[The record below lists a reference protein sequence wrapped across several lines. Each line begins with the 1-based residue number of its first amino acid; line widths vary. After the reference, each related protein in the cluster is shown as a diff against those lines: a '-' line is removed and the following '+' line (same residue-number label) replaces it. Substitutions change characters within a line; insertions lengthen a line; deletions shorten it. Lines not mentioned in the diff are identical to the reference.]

1 MTASAPD
8 PRLESLR
15 GRLLPGAVRTVRVV
29 GFDGA
34 DVLVRVVDAGE
45 GASETGRIPLHDVS
59 MRRVEHPSEL
69 FTVGQEI
76 EAEETGRWR
85 GGQPHFS
92 ARACENPALR
102 AFLLGCAPGQVV
114 TGTVAGVHGFGVF
127 VHVDGEPEGMCTGF
141 VRVPDLTWGWI
152 EHPSQAVEAGRRIT
166 AEVITSETRSGQI
179 ALSLKALQEDP
190 LIRFAGQAGL
200 VLTGTVVRVLPFGVL
215 VRLAPD
221 VVGLL
226 HLSEPGGG
234 PSATPGRLVAEGE
247 PITVKVTE
255 VDLERHRVRLCAVG
269 RAAES

>member
-34 DVLVRVVDAGE
+34 DVLVRAVDAGE

-92 ARACENPALR
+92 ARACENPTLR

-114 TGTVAGVHGFGVF
+114 TGTVA
-127 VHVDGEPEGMCTGF
+127 
-141 VRVPDLTWGWI
+141 
-152 EHPSQAVEAGRRIT
+152 A
-166 AEVITSETRSGQI
+166 
-179 ALSLKALQEDP
+179 
-190 LIRFAGQAGL
+190 
-200 VLTGTVVRVLPFGVL
+200 VLPFGVL

>member
-45 GASETGRIPLHDVS
+45 GAS
-59 MRRVEHPSEL
+59 
-69 FTVGQEI
+69 
-76 EAEETGRWR
+76 ETGRWR

-141 VRVPDLTWGWI
+141 VRVPDLT
-152 EHPSQAVEAGRRIT
+152 
-166 AEVITSETRSGQI
+166 
-179 ALSLKALQEDP
+179 
-190 LIRFAGQAGL
+190 
-200 VLTGTVVRVLPFGVL
+200 
-215 VRLAPD
+215 
-221 VVGLL
+221 
-226 HLSEPGGG
+226 
-234 PSATPGRLVAEGE
+234 
-247 PITVKVTE
+247 
-255 VDLERHRVRLCAVG
+255 
-269 RAAES
+269 